1 MPKTPRL
8 FFEELQNDI
17 TNSLYPRS
25 RLLNLKNL
33 NVGLGVKELFYYLL
47 KQKITKDEF
56 EVMKVFSSVNIEK
69 EFLIQEFLDSY
80 PSVRSNQG
88 ITHMKRYFIQFV
100 KV

>member
-1 MPKTPRL
+1 ML
-8 FFEELQNDI
+8 DWG
-17 TNSLYPRS
+17 
-25 RLLNLKNL
+25 LKNYFITL
-33 NVGLGVKELFYYLL
+33 PNLFQ
-47 KQKITKDEF
+47 QKITKDEF